1 MLDAIILC
9 GGRGSRLSSVVSD
22 VPKPLAPVL
31 GRPFLDHL
39 LAFIAQSGA
48 VEGAVLAIHHLSDR
62 IVSYYETHPAP
73 LPLQFVREPKP
84 LGTGGALFNSMAATQ
99 SRTLFCFNGD
109 SLCGGDLTALAEAH
123 RSFGPGFT
131 LGLTHVPDTS
141 RYGSVICDPSDRVL
155 RFSEKSASHGPGL
168 INAGV
173 YVIDREV
180 LGPWNGETL
189 SLETEVLPRLVEAG
203 AVRGVAMAGPFLD
216 IGLPESYA
224 AAEDFIR
231 GFSSS

>member
-39 LAFIAQSGA
+39 LSFIAQSGA

-84 LGTGGALFNSMAATQ
+84 LGTGGALFHSMAAAQ
-99 SRTLFCFNGD
+99 GRTLFCFNGD
-109 SLCGGDLTALAEAH
+109 SLCGGDLTALVEAH

-131 LGLTHVPDTS
+131 LGLTHVSDTS
-141 RYGSVICDPSDRVL
+141 RYGSVDMRAIGAGSEIFRKVGLAWTGAHQRRCLCDRP
-155 RFSEKSASHGPGL
+155 
-168 INAGV
+168 
-173 YVIDREV
+173 
-180 LGPWNGETL
+180 
-189 SLETEVLPRLVEAG
+189 
-203 AVRGVAMAGPFLD
+203 RGVGTV
-216 IGLPESYA
+216 E
-224 AAEDFIR
+224 R
-231 GFSSS
+231 